1 MNALLVA
8 VRLVPHSP
16 ELSMTL
22 PLARRST
29 LSCISLTALLTLAA
43 WAPGALAQQ
52 VVAAQSDISFTTR
65 QMGVPVDGKFRKF
78 EAQVAF
84 DPKQPAAAK
93 IAFTIDLAST
103 SIGTAE
109 TEAELVKPDWF
120 NTPKFPKATFTST
133 GVKALG
139 AGRFEI
145 AGTLGI
151 KGATQPVTVPVT
163 LTQSGGATT
172 ANGAFTVKR
181 LDFRIGVGEW
191 KDVSVVADEVQV
203 KFKLALTGVG
213 PL

>member
-1 MNALLVA
+1 
-8 VRLVPHSP
+8 
-16 ELSMTL
+16 
-22 PLARRST
+22 
-29 LSCISLTALLTLAA
+29 
-43 WAPGALAQQ
+43 
-52 VVAAQSDISFTTR
+52 
-65 QMGVPVDGKFRKF
+65 MGVPVDGKFRKF
-78 EAQVAF
+78 DAQVAF

-93 IAFTIDLAST
+93 LAFTIDLAST

-139 AGRFEI
+139 GGRFEI
-145 AGTLGI
+145 TGTLGI

-181 LDFRIGVGEW
+181 LDFRIGDGEW
-191 KDVSVVADEVQV
+191 KDVSVVANEVQV

>member
-1 MNALLVA
+1 
-8 VRLVPHSP
+8 
-16 ELSMTL
+16 MTL

-43 WAPGALAQQ
+43 WAPGASAQQ

>member
-1 MNALLVA
+1 
-8 VRLVPHSP
+8 
-16 ELSMTL
+16 MTL